1 MHTGHLLVDNKKMSK
16 SAGNFYKLKDL
27 EEKYP
32 DKKNLLFRA
41 FRLMCLQNRYRE
53 NFNFTYERLESAM
66 VTITNIDNFLKRLKF
81 YNPHLHGKFRRDFR
95 DYLQLAMQ
103 NFVAAIEDDID
114 TVHAITYIF
123 DLMNEVN
130 RGIDEQKLSDSEKNA
145 TIDILKSWDTI
156 CGIIDWSLLEDE
168 KIPEAI
174 LQLAQE
180 RTQAKQEKNFQKAD
194 EIRQKID
201 EAGYKI
207 IDGKDGAALE
217 KK

>member
-1 MHTGHLLVDNKKMSK
+1 MAK
-16 SAGNFYKLKDL
+16 SAGNFYKPKDL

-32 DKKNLLFRA
+32 EKEELLFRA
-41 FRLMCLQNRYRE
+41 FRLMCLQDRYRE

-66 VTITNIDNFLKRLKF
+66 VTVSNIDNFLKRLKS
-81 YNPHLHGKFRRDFR
+81 YNPHLHRKFRRDFR

-103 NFVAAIEDDID
+103 NFVAAIEDDFD
-114 TVHAITYIF
+114 TVHAITHIF
-123 DLMNEVN
+123 DLIGEVN
-130 RGIDEQKLSDSEKNA
+130 RCIDEQKLSDSEKNA

-156 CGIIDWSLLEDE
+156 CGVMDWSLLEDK

-174 LQLAQE
+174 LQLAHK
-180 RTQAKQEKNFQKAD
+180 RTQAKEEKNFQKAD

-207 IDGKDGAALE
+207 IDGKDGIVIE